1 MARLRFIVSL
11 LLLGVFLLFFA
22 HVLQWVLALVK
33 GARPAGPPAVPQI
46 SLGTP
51 HSVLENAASLSQTWA
66 DQMTG
71 WKQLLSEFAAKLT
84 LPKGLSPADLPA
96 PKTLP
101 KATAAT
107 PKPEEPSLLHITM
120 EDERPP
126 LENPLVGPE
135 ISALL
140 DDFLARRRAYNSQQ
154 VQAVQTLFGT
164 PAAQEAV
171 RILHTDETASFANA
185 ATCQT
190 PRAFAAN
197 QQRIDDQTE
206 QAMLA
211 LFNRYKREI
220 GKQKDVSPE
229 WKAFFKRVENY
240 KRAAGQN

>member
-11 LLLGVFLLFFA
+11 LLLAGFLLFFA
-22 HVLQWVLALVK
+22 RSLEWVLALVK
-33 GARPAGPPAVPQI
+33 GTSAPGALTVPHPA
-46 SLGTP
+46 
-51 HSVLENAASLSQTWA
+51 LEMPGGNTAALSQTWA

-96 PKTLP
+96 PKTPP